1 MPRYILECSSLN
13 IDLLGNEIR
22 ALSYNFGDFAIES
35 QVKQIFVISGNWKTV
50 TQSSFVNTVSEIV
63 QVTDK
68 PEDFDSR
75 RVPDGKYYVRL
86 KQYSSTPAAY
96 TESAIGSILQA
107 EGKVSFT
114 EPDFVVRVIRA
125 DRWYLC
131 IIRYERDRKEL
142 EQRRAP
148 MRPFF
153 SPVSL
158 HPKFGRY
165 LVNVSMTRP
174 GDLVLDPFCGTGG
187 ILIEAAMMGRRIVG
201 SDISLSMVM
210 GARLNLKYFGYS
222 DARIIRSSVS
232 ELDLDE
238 KAAAIITDMPYGRNS
253 SLHGDNIDQLYQESF
268 AAFHNLLADG
278 GHCALIVGD
287 SALLKLSGEF
297 FSLVSMVAV
306 PQHKSLTRYFTV
318 LRKK

>member
-114 EPDFVVRVIRA
+114 ESDFVVRVIRA

-253 SLHGDNIDQLYQESF
+253 SLHGDNIDQLYRESF

-287 SALLKLSGEF
+287 SALLELSGEF

>member
-13 IDLLGNEIR
+13 LDLLGNEIR
-22 ALSYNFGDFAIES
+22 ALSYNFGDFDIES
-35 QVKQIFVISGNWKTV
+35 QIKQVFIISGNWKTV
-50 TQSSFVNTVSEIV
+50 TQSSFVNTVSEII
-63 QVTDK
+63 QVTDN
-68 PEDFDSR
+68 PEDFDGSR
-75 RVPDGKYYVRL
+75 IPDGKYYVRL
-86 KQYSSTPAAY
+86 KQYSSTPVAY

-114 EPDFVVRVIRA
+114 EPNFVIRVIRA
-125 DRWYLC
+125 ERWYLC
-131 IIRYERDRKEL
+131 IIRYDRDRKEL

-165 LVNVSMTRP
+165 LVNVSMTKP

-222 DARIIRSSVS
+222 DAKILRSSVS

-238 KAAAIITDMPYGRNS
+238 KVTAIITDMPYGRNS
-253 SLHGDNIDQLYQESF
+253 SLHGDNIEQLYQESF
-268 AAFHNLLADG
+268 AAFHNLLVDK

-287 SALLKLSGEF
+287 SSLLELSNEF
-297 FSLVSMVAV
+297 FSLVSMVPV

-318 LRKK
+318 VRKK

>member
-13 IDLLGNEIR
+13 LDLLGNEIR
-22 ALSYNFGDFAIES
+22 ALSYNFGDFAIDS
-35 QVKQIFVISGNWKTV
+35 QIKQIFIISGNWKTV
-50 TQSSFVNTVSEIV
+50 TQSSFVNTVSEII

-75 RVPDGKYYVRL
+75 IIPDGKYYVRL
-86 KQYSSTPAAY
+86 KQYSVSPAAY

-107 EGKVSFT
+107 EGRVSFT
-114 EPDFVVRVIRA
+114 EPDFVIRVIRA

-131 IIRYERDRKEL
+131 IIRYERDSKEL

-165 LVNVSMTRP
+165 LVNVSMTKP

-222 DARIIRSSVS
+222 DAKIVRSSVS
-232 ELDLDE
+232 ELDMDE
-238 KAAAIITDMPYGRNS
+238 KVAAIITDMPYGRNS
-253 SLHGDNIDQLYQESF
+253 SLHGDNIDKLYQESF
-268 AAFHNLLADG
+268 ATFHDLLADK

-287 SALLKLSGEF
+287 SGLLELSSEF
-297 FSLVSMVAV
+297 FSPVSMVPV

>member
-13 IDLLGNEIR
+13 LDLLDNEIR
-22 ALSYNFGDFAIES
+22 ALSNNFGDFDIES
-35 QVKQIFVISGNWKTV
+35 RINQVFVISGNWKTV

-63 QVTDK
+63 QVADS
-68 PEDFDSR
+68 PRDFDSR
-75 RVPDGKYYVRL
+75 RIPDGKYYVRL
-86 KQYSSTPAAY
+86 KQYSRVPEPY
-96 TESAIGSILQA
+96 TESAIGAILQA
-107 EGKVSFT
+107 EGRVSFT
-114 EPDFVVRVIRA
+114 EPNFVIRVIRA
-125 DRWYLC
+125 ERWYLC
-131 IIRYERDRKEL
+131 ILRYERDRKEL

-165 LVNVSMTRP
+165 LVNVSMTKP
-174 GDLVLDPFCGTGG
+174 GDLILDPFCGTGG
-187 ILIEAAMMGRRIVG
+187 ILIEAAMMGRRIIG

-222 DARIIRSSVS
+222 DAKIIHSSVS
-232 ELDLDE
+232 HLDLDE

-253 SLHGDNIDQLYQESF
+253 SLHGDNIEQLYQESF
-268 AAFHNLLADG
+268 TAFYNLLADK

-287 SALLKLSGEF
+287 SRLLELSREF
-297 FSLVSMVAV
+297 FTLVSMVPV
-306 PQHKSLTRYFTV
+306 PQHKSLTRYFSV

>member
-13 IDLLGNEIR
+13 LDLLGNEIS
-22 ALSYNFGDFAIES
+22 ALSYNFGDFAIEGRI
-35 QVKQIFVISGNWKTV
+35 KQIFIISGNWKTV
-50 TQSSFVNTVSEIV
+50 TQSSFVNTVSEII

-75 RVPDGKYYVRL
+75 RIPEGKYYVRL
-86 KQYSSTPAAY
+86 KQYSSASAAY

-107 EGKVSFT
+107 EGRVSFT

-187 ILIEAAMMGRRIVG
+187 ILIEAALMGRRIVG

-222 DARIIRSSVS
+222 DAKIIRSSVS

-253 SLHGDNIDQLYQESF
+253 SLHGDNIDQLYHESF
-268 AAFHNLLADG
+268 AAFHNLLADKA
-278 GHCALIVGD
+278 HCALIVGD
-287 SALLKLSGEF
+287 SGLLELSKEF
-297 FSLVSMVAV
+297 FSLVSMVPV